1 MDFDALYAQAQ
12 NELNELSQNKAVLSS
27 KIQALVSELGLDP
40 NGDIRQQALDLK
52 ASTEKEMAELTS
64 QLESVVS
71 QLESIKT
78 SVNESESFR

>member
-27 KIQALVSELGLDP
+27 KIQSLVSELGLDP

-71 QLESIKT
+71 QLESVKT